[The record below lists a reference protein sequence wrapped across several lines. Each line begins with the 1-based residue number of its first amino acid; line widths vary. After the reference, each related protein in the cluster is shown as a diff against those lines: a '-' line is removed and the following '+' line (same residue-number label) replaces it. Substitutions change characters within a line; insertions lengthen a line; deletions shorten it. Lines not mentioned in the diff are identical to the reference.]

1 MFRLIK
7 IATVAWMAIKWYR
20 RRKTTPAGGGVH
32 APGPGSARVRDRMS

>member
-20 RRKTTPAGGGVH
+20 RRKTAPAGEACVRPARALH
-32 APGPGSARVRDRMS
+32 ACRTE